1 MVFIKQW
8 IICILIGAFIVNI
21 VDMILPKSK
30 LKPYINLVCN
40 FIFIFIVISPIV
52 GFLSKG
58 TSLEDKILKS
68 MNDYNKKYLE
78 SSTDLSNGNK
88 KIDLNKE
95 YESSLKDVIKLKLE
109 ESGYE
114 LEDIDIN
121 GSDIESLKIKEN
133 KSDEKDDK
141 NKEKGKDDTN
151 KASEVFENKTTDKN
165 QEKIKDDLIKIL
177 DVSVDKIE
185 ID

>member
-1 MVFIKQW
+1 
-8 IICILIGAFIVNI
+8 
-21 VDMILPKSK
+21 
-30 LKPYINLVCN
+30 
-40 FIFIFIVISPIV
+40 
-52 GFLSKG
+52 
-58 TSLEDKILKS
+58 

-78 SSTDLSNGNK
+78 SSTDLSNGNE

-133 KSDEKDDK
+133 KSDEKEDK